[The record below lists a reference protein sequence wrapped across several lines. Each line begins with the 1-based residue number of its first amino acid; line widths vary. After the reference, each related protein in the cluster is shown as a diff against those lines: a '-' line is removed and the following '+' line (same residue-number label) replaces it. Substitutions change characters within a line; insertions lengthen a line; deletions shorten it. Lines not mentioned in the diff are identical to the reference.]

1 MSRPLKI
8 LVVCGNGMGS
18 SLLVKMSLEAILA
31 DMNVYA
37 IVDGTSVSQASG
49 MMYDAEL
56 VITSTAF
63 FKGIES
69 VIPAG
74 KPVITCKNIFDK
86 AELAEKVKAY
96 VRTRKTS

>member
-1 MSRPLKI
+1 MARPLKI

-18 SLLVKMSLEAILA
+18 SLLVKMALESILA
-31 DMNVYA
+31 DLGVYA
-37 IVDGTSVSQASG
+37 IVEGTSVSQASG

-86 AELAEKVKAY
+86 VELMEKVKAY
-96 VRTRKTS
+96 IKTRKTS